1 MSRET
6 DALCKIAD
14 EKGVDILYA
23 VESGSRAW
31 GFASPDSDYDIRF
44 IYVHPRDQYLRLDQ
58 PQDTIERIEG
68 DLDIAGWDIFKALR
82 LLRKSNPP
90 LMEWLFSPMVY
101 TELVPYIDILRQIA
115 HRNYSS
121 SAVFYHYSR
130 MAHRNY
136 RQYIAN
142 KIAEGATEVPT
153 KKYLYVIRPIIAL
166 LYLEQH
172 HALPPTHFLETLR
185 FVELDN
191 DTRNAIL
198 ELVNKKIAGFELG
211 MDKPIPALNT
221 FAEQHLNRWL
231 QHGPEE
237 QSKRGDFRALDDIV
251 WSILEGRHITT
262 AHATSHYARQSEHND
277 QHRSALHST
286 EAAPYDQH

>member
-1 MSRET
+1 LFSRENIT
-6 DALCKIAD
+6 LRKIEA

-44 IYVHPRDQYLRLDQ
+44 IFHYPSHEYLRLDQ
-58 PQDTIERIEG
+58 PQDTIERMEG
-68 DLDIAGWDIFKALR
+68 DLDLAGWDIFKALR

-90 LMEWLFSPMVY
+90 LMEWLFSPVVY
-101 TELVPYIDILRQIA
+101 TELVPHIEQLREIA
-115 HRNYSS
+115 RRNYSS

-142 KIAEGATEVPT
+142 KIAEGAAEVPL
-153 KKYLYVIRPIIAL
+153 KKYLYVVRPIVAL

-172 HALPPTHFLETLR
+172 HALPPTNFLETLR
-185 FVELDN
+185 EVDLHS

-198 ELVNKKIAGFELG
+198 ELVEKKRSGHELG
-211 MDKPIPALNT
+211 MDKPIPILNA
-221 FAEQHLNRWL
+221 FAEQHLNKWM
-231 QHGPEE
+231 QHGHEKHG
-237 QSKRGDFRALDDIV
+237 KRRSFRELDDIILA
-251 WSILEGRHITT
+251 ILEGR
-262 AHATSHYARQSEHND
+262 
-277 QHRSALHST
+277 
-286 EAAPYDQH
+286 

>member
-1 MSRET
+1 MFSRENI
-6 DALCKIAD
+6 ALRHIAD

-44 IYVHPRDQYLRLDQ
+44 IYVHPSEQYLRLDQ
-58 PQDTIERIEG
+58 PQDTIECIEG
-68 DLDIAGWDIFKALR
+68 DLDIAGWDLFKALR

-90 LMEWLFSPMVY
+90 LMEWLFSPVVY
-101 TELVPYIDILRQIA
+101 TELIPYIDNLRDIA
-115 HRNYSS
+115 RRNYSS

-130 MAHRNY
+130 MAHGNY

-172 HALPPTHFLETLR
+172 QALPPTNFLETLR
-185 FVELDN
+185 EVEIDHG
-191 DTRNAIL
+191 TRNAIL
-198 ELVNKKIAGFELG
+198 ELVNKKIAGHELG

-221 FAEQHLNRWL
+221 FAEQHLDRWL
-231 QHGPEE
+231 QRSPED
-237 QSKRGDFRALDDIV
+237 QSKRGDFRELDDIV
-251 WSILEGRHITT
+251 LSILEGRHVTT
-262 AHATSHYARQSEHND
+262 AYTTSYNEQQKKGNDKQHATLY
-277 QHRSALHST
+277 ST
-286 EAAPYDQH
+286 EEAL

>member
-6 DALCKIAD
+6 DALCKIAN
-14 EKGVDILYA
+14 EKDIDILYA

-44 IYVHPRDQYLRLDQ
+44 VYHYPSREYLRLDQ
-58 PQDTIERIEG
+58 PQDTIERMEG
-68 DLDIAGWDIFKALR
+68 DLDLAGWDIFKALR

-90 LMEWLFSPMVY
+90 LMEWLFSPVVY
-101 TELVPYIDILRQIA
+101 TELVPHIEQLREIA
-115 HRNYSS
+115 RRNYSS

-142 KIAEGATEVPT
+142 KIIEGATEVPT
-153 KKYLYVIRPIIAL
+153 KKYLYVIRPIVAL

-185 FVELDN
+185 DVEIDHS
-191 DTRNAIL
+191 TRSAIL
-198 ELVNKKIAGFELG
+198 ELVNKKIAGHELG
-211 MDKPIPALNT
+211 MDKPIPVLNT
-221 FAEQHLNRWL
+221 FAEKHLDRWL
-231 QHGPEE
+231 QHGPDEHGE
-237 QSKRGDFRALDDIV
+237 HRSFRELDDIV
-251 WSILEGRHITT
+251 LSILER
-262 AHATSHYARQSEHND
+262 R
-277 QHRSALHST
+277 
-286 EAAPYDQH
+286 